1 MGLIGNL
8 LLLPL
13 APVRGVVWVAEL
25 VAEEADRQRAEEAS
39 PARALEQLAAATA
52 SGEISPEEAEA
63 LEAEIIER
71 MLAARSGTEGATSS
85 GPADPGVA

>member
-25 VAEEADRQRAEEAS
+25 VADEADRQMAEQAS

-52 SGEISPEEAEA
+52 NGEISPSEAEA
-63 LEAEIIER
+63 MEAEIIER
-71 MLAARSGTEGATSS
+71 MLAARSDPAAVTSP
-85 GPADPGVA
+85 GPADPGAI